1 MASPL
6 AKLSLMGGKIKKLAE
21 PSNPVIKAQSKAA
34 PLKLFVSRTV
44 KADFLKG
51 PNSKDN
57 KRESTA
63 LNLTGV
69 DMSQRY
75 SS

>member
-6 AKLSLMGGKIKKLAE
+6 AKLSLIGGKIKKLAD
-21 PSNPVIKAQSKAA
+21 PSNPVIKAQSKVA

-51 PNSKDN
+51 VNSEDN
-57 KRESTA
+57 KLESTE
-63 LNLTGV
+63 LNLTGAYV
-69 DMSQRY
+69 
-75 SS
+75 